1 MKKDIND
8 SAYWREFEKNQLTH
22 SAAHYLMAID
32 SLRGDLGY
40 ARKTDVADML
50 EVTRSAASMSIAHLM
65 KRGWVE
71 EDPNGFLLLS
81 DEGHAMANLVE
92 HNFRILSTFFEEVL
106 GVTLTYA
113 RGDACKMEHL
123 MSLDTGRRLVWLMR
137 YIMGDETRA
146 AQINDVMSC
155 YRPGCEAVDQC
166 PLCDGDCMLGPED
179 CALNHEPST
188 EVVDSEN

>member
-106 GVTLTYA
+106 GAPHDVA

-123 MSLDTGRRLVWLMR
+123 MSLETGRRLLWFMR
-137 YIMGDETRA
+137 YVLSDETRA
-146 AQINDVMSC
+146 AEVH
-155 YRPGCEAVDQC
+155 EAMGSYGPESYSSEYC
-166 PLCDGDCMLGPED
+166 PLCQGGECLGDPAI
-179 CALNHEPST
+179 CAFKAEAS
-188 EVVDSEN
+188 S